1 MDSTHIRKICFGRQG
16 ILTIFQ
22 LLKQKT
28 LYFIKAQES
37 GNKWWQYI
45 LTLLAVSIAYL
56 ILGSLPLGIAL
67 AIKLAGGADLDLQG
81 FLDTYDTEILGID
94 QNLGLIL
101 LLFPAVIGFVVLLLM
116 MINLHK
122 RKLGA
127 IASADGKIRW
137 NRMINGA
144 LIWLVL
150 LILTEGLFFVM
161 DPGNYE
167 YNFNLK
173 RFLPLVLIALVVIPW
188 QAWFEELLFRS
199 YLMIGLG
206 LFFRIRIIALI
217 LTSAAFG
224 LLHFSNPEV
233 KEFGFWYAMPY
244 YVAFGLFAG
253 LLVIFDNGIELACGV
268 HAINNIYGTVLV
280 TYESSVIKTPALWKM
295 KTIDPM
301 ATNIGFLIIATI
313 FILIMARVYKWEN
326 WKKMF
331 TTIPVKKN

>member
-1 MDSTHIRKICFGRQG
+1 M
-16 ILTIFQ
+16 
-22 LLKQKT
+22 
-28 LYFIKAQES
+28 YFIKAQES
-37 GNKWWQYI
+37 NNKWWQYI

-67 AIKLAGGADLDLQG
+67 AIKLTGGADLDLQG
-81 FLDTYDTEILGID
+81 FVDTYDTEILGID

-101 LLFPAVIGFVVLLLM
+101 LLFPAVIGFFVLLLM

-127 IASADGKIRW
+127 IASTEGKIRW
-137 NRMINGA
+137 SRMFTGA
-144 LIWLVL
+144 LVWLML
-150 LILTEGLFFVM
+150 LILAEGLFFVL

-167 YNFNLK
+167 YNFQPQ
-173 RFLPLVLIALVVIPW
+173 RFFPLLLIALIVIPW

-199 YLMIGLG
+199 YLMVGIGL
-206 LFFRIRIIALI
+206 LFRIRFIALI

-233 KEFGFWYAMPY
+233 KEFGFWHTMPY

-253 LLVIFDNGIELACGV
+253 LLVIYDNGIELACGV
-268 HAINNIYGTVLV
+268 HAINNIYGAVLV
-280 TYESSVIKTPALWKM
+280 TYESSVLKTPALWEM

-301 ATNIGFLIIATI
+301 ATNIGFLIIAAI
-313 FILIMARVYKWEN
+313 FIIIMAQIYNWGD